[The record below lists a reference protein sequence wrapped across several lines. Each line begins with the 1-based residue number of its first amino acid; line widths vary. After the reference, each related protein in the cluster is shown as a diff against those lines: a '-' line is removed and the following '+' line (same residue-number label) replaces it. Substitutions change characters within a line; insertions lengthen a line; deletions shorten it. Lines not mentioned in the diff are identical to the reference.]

1 VGVALQKFTPH
12 LGLWVCLL
20 FWFGLFLSFGLC
32 VGSGIVPFGHHGF
45 YVELC
50 GCECMSMLALLF
62 LCHMSVFLSL
72 NIWKK
77 SSNSKIF
84 GMNITSSLKER
95 QKAIFSKELELPI

>member
-1 VGVALQKFTPH
+1 
-12 LGLWVCLL
+12 
-20 FWFGLFLSFGLC
+20 
-32 VGSGIVPFGHHGF
+32 
-45 YVELC
+45 
-50 GCECMSMLALLF
+50 
-62 LCHMSVFLSL
+62 MSVFLSL